1 MAFCEDCPLAGFA
14 AGLLGEVMARKGK
27 RPVMP
32 VKKGKKS
39 VSCAMPCIKIYEELR
54 PGVLMEK
61 PLQLFAKRLGVTTQ
75 SLGTLTRIS
84 QRRKAK

>member
-1 MAFCEDCPLAGFA
+1 MAFCEDCPLAGLA

-32 VKKGKKS
+32 VKRGKKS
-39 VSCAMPCIKIYEELR
+39 TACGMPCIKIYEELR

-61 PLQLFAKRLGVTTQ
+61 PLLLLAKRLGVNAQ